1 MGSKSSYVSFT
12 PCFICSS
19 TSSHYIAGLSLNKA
33 TVFFCQPL
41 DALGHLF
48 LFALLTGKFI
58 LKVYSDVGQFQTV
71 WLDLCLNRDVLPA
84 AAAEHQ
90 RLILLCVRE
99 ACCVCCHRSTKRC
112 SCFISCPTLGGIKSS
127 RAQTQHGLERKPPMD
142 YPLCALQRGWWG
154 GENGLVF
161 AETSWQ
167 RRGLRGT
174 RNQDSLLLCVSLC
187 IFLIF
192 FIFSHFPVCL
202 VLFLLVFPRARA
214 RQKCLQNC
222 CAAPWLWSCMST
234 LWAPISATMTG
245 TWVNEWHPN
254 ARCCIH

>member
-1 MGSKSSYVSFT
+1 MSFT

-33 TVFFCQPL
+33 AVFFCQYL
-41 DALGHLF
+41 DARGHLF
-48 LFALLTGKFI
+48 LFALSHFI
-58 LKVYSDVGQFQTV
+58 LKVYPDVGQFQTV
-71 WLDLCLNRDVLPA
+71 WLDFGLNRDVEPA

-90 RLILLCVRE
+90 RLILLRVRE
-99 ACCVCCHRSTKRC
+99 ACCVCCHSSTKRC

-174 RNQDSLLLCVSLC
+174 RNRDSLLLCVSLC
-187 IFLIF
+187 IFFNFLSFFLISQF
-192 FIFSHFPVCL
+192 V
-202 VLFLLVFPRARA
+202 
-214 RQKCLQNC
+214 
-222 CAAPWLWSCMST
+222 
-234 LWAPISATMTG
+234 
-245 TWVNEWHPN
+245 
-254 ARCCIH
+254 